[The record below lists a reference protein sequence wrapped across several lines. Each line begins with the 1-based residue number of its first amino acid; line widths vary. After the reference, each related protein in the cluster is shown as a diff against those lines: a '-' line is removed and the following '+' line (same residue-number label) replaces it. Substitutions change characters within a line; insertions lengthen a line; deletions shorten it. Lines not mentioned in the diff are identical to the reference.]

1 MIKVGLTGG
10 IGSGKS
16 LICEIFSRLKVPIY
30 YADINAGILTETDPV
45 IRRELM
51 ALFGEEIYVNNSL
64 NKNLMSTRIFHDRS
78 LLKEVNKIIHPKV
91 TANFKEWC
99 TLHDGYPYVI
109 EESAILF
116 ESNAYRAFDVYI
128 TVSTPKNLR
137 MQRILKRKNMTI
149 EKAKAIIRN
158 QLPEQ
163 EKINLSHH
171 VIINDGTKLVIPQ
184 VLHLHH
190 LFTAQS

>member
-30 YADINAGILTETDPV
+30 YADINAGILTETDPF

-51 ALFGEEIYVNNSL
+51 DLFGDEIYVNNTL
-64 NKNLMSTRIFHDRS
+64 NKNLMSARIFHDRS

-99 TLHDGYPYVI
+99 TRHDGYPYVI

-128 TVSTPKNLR
+128 TVSTPKKLR
-137 MQRILKRKNMTI
+137 MQRIMKRKNMTI
-149 EKAKAIIRN
+149 EKARAIMRN

-163 EKINLSHH
+163 DKINLSHH

-184 VLHLHH
+184 VLNLHH